1 MVNWNNAPEWADRHG
16 IVGTNRDSIWFN
28 DTKYAYCQ
36 MPDNIFMFSIDD
48 NHPFQWSM
56 SEVQD
61 VTNRPLSKF
70 TASQIKEAPP
80 KPESVIRY
88 QVSGGEWSHEELKRV
103 GWSDEQLEQ
112 LPKVL
117 RENKQVDKVI
127 GLVSDADV
135 SFYESRGYITVV
147 AGEKLTEAMTQ
158 DSPHIYYIAGPMSGL
173 PNFNRDAFN
182 AAATKLTASGHTVLN
197 PATLPDGL
205 SQAQYI
211 DICLAM
217 LRCATHV
224 QMLRGWDDSRGAF
237 AERALALK
245 LGLTVEYV

>member
-1 MVNWNNAPEWADRHG
+1 MVNWNNAPEWADQHSV
-16 IVGTNRDSIWFN
+16 VGTNRDSIWFN

-36 MPDNIFMFSIDD
+36 MPDNIFGFNTSGVPGQF
-48 NHPFQWSM
+48 NWQQ
-56 SEVQD
+56 SEIRD
-61 VTNRPLSKF
+61 VTERPT
-70 TASQIKEAPP
+70 TAYSVDWNNAPEWATMHWYYRDRAHCIGGDYYA
-80 KPESVIRY
+80 KADGSENTQCASSDLKWDSVTHRPA
-88 QVSGGEWSHEELKRV
+88 S
-103 GWSDEQLEQ
+103 
-112 LPKVL
+112 PKVTDGVTFSVL
-117 RENKQVDKVI
+117 TNK
-127 GLVSDADV
+127 
-135 SFYESRGYITVV
+135 
-147 AGEKLTEAMTQ
+147 
-158 DSPHIYYIAGPMSGL
+158 IYYIAGPMSGL

-182 AAATKLTASGHTVLN
+182 AAAAKLTTAGHTALN

-205 SQAQYI
+205 SQAQYM